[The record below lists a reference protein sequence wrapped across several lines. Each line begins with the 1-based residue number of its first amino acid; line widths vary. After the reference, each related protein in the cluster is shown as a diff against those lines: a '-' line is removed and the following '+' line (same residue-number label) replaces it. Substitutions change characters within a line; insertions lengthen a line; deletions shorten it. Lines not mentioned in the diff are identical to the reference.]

1 MANKQRGIVDIVLDK
16 PRKLRYTLNAL
27 AEIEDKLG
35 VSVTELNGA
44 NLGMKAIRTFLWAGL
59 AHEDEDLTEREVGEM
74 VDFDNFAHVQE
85 KIAEA
90 FELGTRKN
98 G

>member
-1 MANKQRGIVDIVLDK
+1 MANKQRGVVDIELDK
-16 PRKLRYTLNAL
+16 SRKLRYTLNAL

-35 VSVTELNGA
+35 VSVAELNGA

-59 AHEDEDLTEREVGEM
+59 IHEDSELSEREVGEM
-74 VDFDNFAHVQE
+74 VDFDNFAYVQE

-90 FELGTRKN
+90 FELATRKN
-98 G
+98 E